1 MGAWRCSARTAWS
14 QHRPARDE
22 WPRRHFALRRVR
34 RRARRDGH
42 AALHWEPRNKTAG
55 LGGIRVMQWRI
66 SSLVKTFV
74 SPDSSLGELD
84 AQSVATLIATASDIA
99 LVVDADGTIR
109 DIAFQSEELAD
120 DLDGSGGW
128 VGRKLMATVVPDS
141 RPKVTH
147 LLADA
152 AAHNTKPKWRH
163 LNHAALDGR
172 SIPVLYC
179 AVQVGQDG
187 RMVAF
192 GRDLRAMSSLQQK
205 LMTAQE
211 ALERDYSRMREVE
224 ARYRLLFQMSSEA
237 VLILDTVR
245 HRVVEANPAARALFG
260 GRADQASGQ
269 ALGDIFSPDTL
280 DSIAAHLGAIRADGR
295 AEEFTARL
303 AGDGAEVLVAASLFR
318 QENATLF
325 LVRIS
330 PAPADTTR
338 VPDVKRKLLRLVESA
353 PDGFVVTD
361 STGNILTANNAFL
374 EMAGLADEDMARG
387 ESLDRWVGT
396 SGVEL
401 DLLITNLR
409 QRGSVRFFT
418 TTVRGEDT
426 ASAQVEISAVSI
438 GNGGQP
444 SFGFAIRAIGPRLQV
459 EPRASRPLP
468 RSIEQLTELI
478 GRVPLKDL
486 VRESTD
492 VIEKLCIEAALELT
506 GDNRASAAEMLGLSR
521 QSLYVKL
528 RRYGLGDLATN
539 EQN

>member
-1 MGAWRCSARTAWS
+1 
-14 QHRPARDE
+14 
-22 WPRRHFALRRVR
+22 
-34 RRARRDGH
+34 
-42 AALHWEPRNKTAG
+42 
-55 LGGIRVMQWRI
+55 MQWRI
-66 SSLVKTFV
+66 SALVKTFV
-74 SPDSSLGELD
+74 SPDASLGELD

-109 DIAFQSEELAD
+109 DIAFQSDELSA
-120 DLDGSGGW
+120 DLDTSDAW
-128 VGRKLMATVVPDS
+128 VGRRLMSTVVADS
-141 RPKVTH
+141 RAKVTH

-152 AAHNTKPKWRH
+152 AAHNERPKWRH
-163 LNHAALDGR
+163 INHATADGS

-179 AVQVGQDG
+179 AVQVGADG

-192 GRDLRAMSSLQQK
+192 GRDLRAMSSLQQR

-211 ALERDYSRMREVE
+211 TLERDYSRMREVE

-237 VLILDTVR
+237 VVILDTVR
-245 HRVVEANPAARALFG
+245 LRVVEANPAARAMFAG
-260 GRADQASGQ
+260 HNEDAAGQ
-269 ALGDIFSPDTL
+269 ALTDIFSADTL
-280 DSIAAHLGAIRADGR
+280 QSVQAHLGAIRGDGR
-295 AEEFTARL
+295 AEEFPATL
-303 AGDGAEVLVAASLFR
+303 ASTGADVQVAASVFR

-325 LVRIS
+325 LMRIS
-330 PAPADTTR
+330 TMAAQTATM
-338 VPDVKRKLLRLVESA
+338 PDVKRKLLKLVESA
-353 PDGFVVTD
+353 PDGFVVAD
-361 STGNILTANNAFL
+361 SSGNILTANAAFL
-374 EMAGLADEDMARG
+374 ELAGLANEDLARG
-387 ESLDRWVGT
+387 ESLDRWVGN

-401 DLLITNLR
+401 DVLITNLR

-418 TTVRGEDT
+418 TAMRGEDGRV
-426 ASAQVEISAVSI
+426 SQVEISAVSI

-444 SFGFAIRAIGPRLQV
+444 SFGFAIRNIGPRLQM
-459 EPRASRPLP
+459 ESKSTRPLP

-478 GRVPLKDL
+478 GRVSLKDL

-528 RRYGLGDLATN
+528 RRYGLGDLTAH

>member
-1 MGAWRCSARTAWS
+1 
-14 QHRPARDE
+14 
-22 WPRRHFALRRVR
+22 
-34 RRARRDGH
+34 
-42 AALHWEPRNKTAG
+42 
-55 LGGIRVMQWRI
+55 MQWRI

-84 AQSVATLIATASDIA
+84 AQSVATLIATASDLA

-109 DIAFQSEELAD
+109 DIAFQSEELAA
-120 DLDGSGGW
+120 DLDTGAGW
-128 VGRKLMATVVPDS
+128 VGRKLAATVVPDS

-152 AAHNTKPKWRH
+152 ALHNEKPKWRH
-163 LNHAALDGR
+163 LNHAAGDGR
-172 SIPVLYC
+172 SVPVLYC
-179 AVQVGQDG
+179 AVQVGEDG

-192 GRDLRAMSSLQQK
+192 GRDLRAMSSLQQR

-211 ALERDYSRMREVE
+211 TLERDYSRMREVE
-224 ARYRLLFQMSSEA
+224 TRYRLLFQMSSEA
-237 VLILDTVR
+237 VFILDTVR
-245 HRVVEANPAARALFG
+245 YRVVEANPAARALF
-260 GRADQASGQ
+260 RTKPDQASGQ
-269 ALGDIFSPDTL
+269 SLADIFAADTL
-280 DSIAAHLGAIRADGR
+280 ESVGGHLAAIRADGR
-295 AEEFTARL
+295 AEDFTARL
-303 AGDGAEVLVAASLFR
+303 AAHPTEVTVAASLFR
-318 QENATLF
+318 QESTTLF
-325 LVRIS
+325 LVRVA
-330 PAPADTTR
+330 PAPEDAAR
-338 VPDVKRKLLRLVESA
+338 VPDTKRKLLKLVESA

-361 STGNILTANNAFL
+361 SSGNILTANNAFL
-374 EMAGLADEDMARG
+374 EMAGLAGEDLARG
-387 ESLDRWVGT
+387 ESLDRWVGS

-401 DLLITNLR
+401 DVLITSLR

-418 TTVRGEDT
+418 TIVRSEDAGT
-426 ASAQVEISAVSI
+426 AQVEISAVSI

-444 SFGFAIRAIGPRLQV
+444 SFGFAIRNIGPRLQT
-459 EPRASRPLP
+459 EPRPARALP

-528 RRYGLGDLATN
+528 RRYGLGDLGGDLAAS

>member
-1 MGAWRCSARTAWS
+1 
-14 QHRPARDE
+14 
-22 WPRRHFALRRVR
+22 
-34 RRARRDGH
+34 
-42 AALHWEPRNKTAG
+42 
-55 LGGIRVMQWRI
+55 MQWRI
-66 SSLVKTFV
+66 SSLVRTFV

-84 AQSVATLIATASDIA
+84 AQSVATLIATASDVA

-109 DIAFQSEELAD
+109 DAAFQSEELAG
-120 DLDGSGGW
+120 DLDTSGEW
-128 VGRKLMATVVPDS
+128 AGRKLVDTVVADS

-152 AAHNTKPKWRH
+152 AMHNAKPKWRH
-163 LNHAALDGR
+163 LNHAASDGR
-172 SIPVLYC
+172 SVPVLYC
-179 AVQVGQDG
+179 AVQVGVDG

-192 GRDLRAMSSLQQK
+192 GRDLRAMSALQQR

-211 ALERDYSRMREVE
+211 TLERDYSRMREVE
-224 ARYRLLFQMSSEA
+224 TRYRLLFQMSSEA
-237 VLILDTVR
+237 VMILDTQR

-260 GRADQASGQ
+260 GRQDQASGQ
-269 ALGDIFSPDTL
+269 ALGDIFSADTVE
-280 DSIAAHLGAIRADGR
+280 SVGAHLNAIRADGR
-295 AEEFTARL
+295 AEEFPARL
-303 AGDGAEVLVAASLFR
+303 ARSGAELLIAASLFR
-318 QENATLF
+318 QENTTLF
-325 LVRIS
+325 LVRMTA
-330 PAPADTTR
+330 APAEAAR
-338 VPDVKRKLLRLVESA
+338 VPDVKRNLLKLVESA

-361 STGNILTANNAFL
+361 STGNILTANAAFL
-374 EMAGLADEDMARG
+374 EMAGVADEDLARG
-387 ESLDRWVGT
+387 ESLDRWVGS

-401 DLLITNLR
+401 DVLITSLR

-418 TTVRGEDT
+418 TVVRGEDAGT
-426 ASAQVEISAVSI
+426 APVEISAVAI

-444 SFGFAIRAIGPRLQV
+444 SFGFAIRNIGPRLQS
-459 EPRASRPLP
+459 EPRAASAVP
-468 RSIEQLTELI
+468 RSIEQLTGLI

>member
-1 MGAWRCSARTAWS
+1 
-14 QHRPARDE
+14 
-22 WPRRHFALRRVR
+22 
-34 RRARRDGH
+34 
-42 AALHWEPRNKTAG
+42 
-55 LGGIRVMQWRI
+55 MQWRI

-109 DIAFQSEELAD
+109 DVAFQSEELTD
-120 DLDGSGGW
+120 DLDTSAEW
-128 VGRKLMATVVPDS
+128 IGRKLSETVVPDS
-141 RPKVTH
+141 RAKVAH

-152 AAHNTKPKWRH
+152 ALHNTKPKWRH
-163 LNHAALDGR
+163 LNHAAGDGR
-172 SIPVLYC
+172 SVPVLYC
-179 AVQVGQDG
+179 AVQVGEDG

-192 GRDLRAMSSLQQK
+192 GRDLRAMSSLQQR

-211 ALERDYSRMREVE
+211 SLERDYSRMREVE
-224 ARYRLLFQMSSEA
+224 TRYRLLFQMSSEA

-260 GRADQASGQ
+260 GKPEQASGQ
-269 ALGDIFSPDTL
+269 SLTDIFALDTL
-280 DSIAAHLGAIRADGR
+280 ESVAAHLGAIRADGR
-295 AEEFTARL
+295 AEEFSARL
-303 AGDGAEVLVAASLFR
+303 AADHAEVMVAASLFR
-318 QENATLF
+318 QETATLF

-330 PAPADTTR
+330 PMPQEAAR
-338 VPDVKRKLLRLVESA
+338 VPDVKRKLLKLVESA

-361 STGNILTANNAFL
+361 SSGNILTANNAFL
-374 EMAGLADEDMARG
+374 EMAGLSEEELARG
-387 ESLDRWVGT
+387 ESLDRWVGD

-401 DLLITNLR
+401 DVLITSLR

-418 TTVRGEDT
+418 TIVRSEDGG
-426 ASAQVEISAVSI
+426 AAQVEISAVAI

-444 SFGFAIRAIGPRLQV
+444 SFGFAIRNIGPRLQT
-459 EPRASRPLP
+459 EPRAARALP

>member
-1 MGAWRCSARTAWS
+1 
-14 QHRPARDE
+14 
-22 WPRRHFALRRVR
+22 
-34 RRARRDGH
+34 
-42 AALHWEPRNKTAG
+42 
-55 LGGIRVMQWRI
+55 MQWRI
-66 SSLVKTFV
+66 SSLVKAFV
-74 SPDSSLGELD
+74 SPDASLGELD

-99 LVVDADGTIR
+99 LIVDADGTIR
-109 DIAFQSEELAD
+109 DIAFQSEELSG
-120 DLDGSGGW
+120 DLDTSGSWIGQ
-128 VGRKLMATVVPDS
+128 KLAATVVADS
-141 RPKVTH
+141 RAKVAH

-152 AAHNTKPKWRH
+152 AAHNAKPKWRH
-163 LNHAALDGR
+163 LNHAAAGGR
-172 SIPVLYC
+172 SVPVLYC
-179 AVQVGQDG
+179 AVKVGEDG

-192 GRDLRAMSSLQQK
+192 GRDLRAMSSLQQR

-211 ALERDYSRMREVE
+211 SLERDYSRMREVE

-237 VLILDTVR
+237 VVVLDTVR
-245 HRVVEANPAARALFG
+245 HKVVEANPAARALFG
-260 GRADQASGQ
+260 AKAEKTYGQ
-269 ALGDIFSPDTL
+269 SLSDIFAADTIE
-280 DSIAAHLGAIRADGR
+280 SVQAHLAAIRTDGR
-295 AEEFTARL
+295 AEEFPARL
-303 AGDGAEVLVAASLFR
+303 AATGADVAVAASIFR

-330 PAPADTTR
+330 AAPAELASMT
-338 VPDVKRKLLRLVESA
+338 DVKRKLLKLVESA

-361 STGNILTANNAFL
+361 STGNVLTANAAFL
-374 EMAGLADEDMARG
+374 EMAGLAHEDMARG
-387 ESLDRWVGT
+387 ESLERWVGE

-401 DLLITNLR
+401 DVLITNLR

-418 TTVRGEDT
+418 TTMRGEDT
-426 ASAQVEISAVSI
+426 STAQVEISAVAI

-444 SFGFAIRAIGPRLQV
+444 SFGFAIRNIGPRLQTETPQARV
-459 EPRASRPLP
+459 LP

-478 GRVPLKDL
+478 GRVSLKEL

-521 QSLYVKL
+521 QSFYVKL

>member
-1 MGAWRCSARTAWS
+1 
-14 QHRPARDE
+14 
-22 WPRRHFALRRVR
+22 
-34 RRARRDGH
+34 
-42 AALHWEPRNKTAG
+42 
-55 LGGIRVMQWRI
+55 MQWRI

-74 SPDSSLGELD
+74 SPDSSLGDLD
-84 AQSVATLIATASDIA
+84 AQSVATLIATASDVA

-109 DIAFQSEELAD
+109 DVAFQSEELAA
-120 DLDGSGGW
+120 DLDTSGQW
-128 VGRKLMATVVPDS
+128 LGRKLASTVVADS
-141 RPKVTH
+141 QPKVTH

-152 AAHNTKPKWRH
+152 AAHNVKPKWRH
-163 LNHAALDGR
+163 LNHAASDGR
-172 SIPVLYC
+172 SVPVLYC
-179 AVQVGQDG
+179 AVQVGEDG

-192 GRDLRAMSSLQQK
+192 GRDLRAMSALQQR

-211 ALERDYSRMREVE
+211 TLERDYSRMREVE
-224 ARYRLLFQMSSEA
+224 TRYRLLFQMSSEA
-237 VLILDTVR
+237 VMILDTAR
-245 HRVVEANPAARALFG
+245 LRVVEANPAARALFG
-260 GRADQASGQ
+260 GRPEQSSGQ
-269 ALGDIFSPDTL
+269 GLADIFSSDTVE
-280 DSIAAHLGAIRADGR
+280 SVAAHLAAIRADGR
-295 AEEFTARL
+295 AEEFNARL
-303 AGDGAEVLVAASLFR
+303 SRDGADMLIAASLFR

-325 LVRIS
+325 LVRMT
-330 PAPADTTR
+330 PAPAEAAR
-338 VPDVKRKLLRLVESA
+338 MPDVKRKLLKLVESA

-374 EMAGLADEDMARG
+374 EMAGLADEDLARG
-387 ESLDRWVGT
+387 EALDRWVGS

-401 DLLITNLR
+401 DVLITSLR

-418 TTVRGEDT
+418 TVVRSEDAGT
-426 ASAQVEISAVSI
+426 APVEISAVAI

-444 SFGFAIRAIGPRLQV
+444 SFGVAIRNIGPRLQV
-459 EPRASRPLP
+459 EPRAATALP

-486 VRESTD
+486 VRESTA

-539 EQN
+539 EN

>member
-1 MGAWRCSARTAWS
+1 
-14 QHRPARDE
+14 
-22 WPRRHFALRRVR
+22 
-34 RRARRDGH
+34 
-42 AALHWEPRNKTAG
+42 
-55 LGGIRVMQWRI
+55 MQWRI

-74 SPDSSLGELD
+74 SPDSSLGDLD

-99 LVVDADGTIR
+99 LILDSDGVIR
-109 DIAFQSEELAD
+109 DIAFQSEELAG
-120 DLDGSGGW
+120 DLDTSGEW
-128 VGRKLMATVVPDS
+128 LGRNLMTTVVLDS

-152 AAHNTKPKWRH
+152 AMHNTKPKWRH
-163 LNHAALDGR
+163 LNHATSDGR

-179 AVQVGQDG
+179 AVQVGEDG

-211 ALERDYSRMREVE
+211 TLERDYSRMREVE

-245 HRVVEANPAARALFG
+245 HRVVEANPAARVLFG
-260 GRADQASGQ
+260 TRAEQASGQ
-269 ALGDIFSPDTL
+269 SLSDIFSSDTL

-295 AEEFTARL
+295 AEEFLARL
-303 AGDGAEVLVAASLFR
+303 ASDNTEVTVAASLFR

-330 PAPADTTR
+330 PAPSEAAR
-338 VPDVKRKLLRLVESA
+338 VPDVKRKLLKLVESA

-361 STGNILTANNAFL
+361 NTGNVLTANTAFL
-374 EMAGLADEDMARG
+374 DMAGLADEDMARG
-387 ESLDRWVGT
+387 ESLDRWVGN

-401 DLLITNLR
+401 DVLITNLR

-418 TTVRGEDT
+418 TVVRSEDT
-426 ASAQVEISAVSI
+426 STAQVEISAVAI

-444 SFGFAIRAIGPRLQV
+444 SFGFAIRNIGPRLQV
-459 EPRASRPLP
+459 EPAAARALP
-468 RSIEQLTELI
+468 KSIEQLTDLI
-478 GRVPLKDL
+478 GRVSLKDL

-528 RRYGLGDLATN
+528 RRYGLGDLAAH

>member
-1 MGAWRCSARTAWS
+1 
-14 QHRPARDE
+14 
-22 WPRRHFALRRVR
+22 
-34 RRARRDGH
+34 
-42 AALHWEPRNKTAG
+42 
-55 LGGIRVMQWRI
+55 
-66 SSLVKTFV
+66 VKTFV
-74 SPDSSLGELD
+74 SPDSLLGELD
-84 AQSVATLIATASDIA
+84 AHSVATLIATASDIA
-99 LVVDADGTIR
+99 LILDEAGTIL
-109 DIAFQSEELAD
+109 DIAFQGEELSA
-120 DLDGSGGW
+120 DLDTSESW
-128 VGRKLMATVVPDS
+128 IGRTLMTTVVLDS

-152 AAHNTKPKWRH
+152 AMHNIKPKWRH
-163 LNHAALDGR
+163 INHATSDGR

-179 AVQVGQDG
+179 AVQVGNDG

-192 GRDLRAMSSLQQK
+192 GRDLRAMSSLQQR

-211 ALERDYSRMREVE
+211 TLERDYSRMREVE

-260 GRADQASGQ
+260 ARPDLGAGQ
-269 ALGDIFSPDTL
+269 PLTDIFAADTIE
-280 DSIAAHLGAIRADGR
+280 SVTAHLGAIRADGR
-295 AEEFTARL
+295 AEEFSASLAR
-303 AGDGAEVLVAASLFR
+303 DKSNVLVSASLFR

-330 PAPADTTR
+330 PAPAEVAR
-338 VPDVKRKLLRLVESA
+338 VPDVKHKLLKLVESA

-361 STGNILTANNAFL
+361 STGNILTANKAFL
-374 EMAGLADEDMARG
+374 EMAGLDDEDLVRG
-387 ESLDRWVGT
+387 ESLDRWVGN

-401 DLLITNLR
+401 DVLITNLR

-418 TTVRGEDT
+418 TTVRSEDGG
-426 ASAQVEISAVSI
+426 SAQVEISAVSV

-444 SFGFAIRAIGPRLQV
+444 SFGFAIRNIGPRLQV
-459 EPRASRPLP
+459 EPKAATRALP

>member
-1 MGAWRCSARTAWS
+1 MKAFGY
-14 QHRPARDE
+14 
-22 WPRRHFALRRVR
+22 
-34 RRARRDGH
+34 
-42 AALHWEPRNKTAG
+42 
-55 LGGIRVMQWRI
+55 
-66 SSLVKTFV
+66 
-74 SPDSSLGELD
+74 PDSSLGALD
-84 AQSVATLIATASDIA
+84 AQSVATLIATSSDIA
-99 LVVDADGTIR
+99 LIVDADGTIR
-109 DIAFQSEELAD
+109 DIALQSEELSQ
-120 DLDGSGGW
+120 DLDTSSSW
-128 VGRKLMATVVPDS
+128 VGRKLVSTVVADS

-163 LNHAALDGR
+163 LNHATSDGR

-179 AVQVGQDG
+179 AVAVGGDN

-192 GRDLRAMSSLQQK
+192 GRDLRAMSSLQQR
-205 LMTAQE
+205 LMMAQE
-211 ALERDYSRMREVE
+211 SLERDYSRMREVE

-245 HRVVEANPAARALFG
+245 HRVVGARA
-260 GRADQASGQ
+260 APPAGQ
-269 ALGDIFSPDTL
+269 TLAEIFSADTL
-280 DSIAAHLGAIRADGR
+280 ESVQAHLQAIRTDGR
-295 AEEFTARL
+295 AEEFAARL
-303 AGDGAEVLVAASLFR
+303 LANGTDVVVAASVFR
-318 QENATLF
+318 QENTTLF

-330 PAPADTTR
+330 PAPPDSHAI
-338 VPDVKRKLLRLVESA
+338 PDVKEKLLKLVESA

-361 STGNILTANNAFL
+361 YTGNVLTANGAFL
-374 EMAGLADEDMARG
+374 QMAGLANEDMARG
-387 ESLDRWVGT
+387 ESLERWIGS

-401 DLLITNLR
+401 DVLITNLR

-418 TTVRGEDT
+418 TTVRSEDG
-426 ASAQVEISAVSI
+426 AVAQVEISAVSI

-444 SFGFAIRAIGPRLQV
+444 SFGFAIRNVGPRLSIETPQV
-459 EPRASRPLP
+459 RAMP

-478 GRVPLKDL
+478 GRVSLKDL

-492 VIEKLCIEAALELT
+492 VIEKLCIEAALQLT

-521 QSLYVKL
+521 QSFYVKL

>member
-1 MGAWRCSARTAWS
+1 
-14 QHRPARDE
+14 
-22 WPRRHFALRRVR
+22 
-34 RRARRDGH
+34 
-42 AALHWEPRNKTAG
+42 
-55 LGGIRVMQWRI
+55 MQWRI
-66 SSLVKTFV
+66 SALVKTFV
-74 SPDSSLGELD
+74 SPDACLGELD

-109 DIAFQSEELAD
+109 DIAFQSEELAG
-120 DLDGSGGW
+120 DLDTSDKW
-128 VGRKLMATVVPDS
+128 VGTHLTTTVVADS
-141 RPKVTH
+141 RPKVAH

-152 AAHNTKPKWRH
+152 ALHNARPKWRH
-163 LNHAALDGR
+163 INHATADGK
-172 SIPVLYC
+172 SVPVLYC
-179 AVQVGQDG
+179 AVQVGQTG

-192 GRDLRAMSSLQQK
+192 GRDLRAMSALQQR
-205 LMTAQE
+205 LMMAQE
-211 ALERDYSRMREVE
+211 SLERDYSRMREVE
-224 ARYRLLFQMSSEA
+224 TRYRLLFQMSSEA
-237 VLILDTVR
+237 VLILDTAR

-260 GRADQASGQ
+260 ASAAHASGQ
-269 ALGDIFSPDTL
+269 TLGEIFAPETL
-280 DSIAAHLGAIRADGR
+280 DSVQAHLGAIRADGR
-295 AEEFTARL
+295 PEEFTALL
-303 AGDGAEVLVAASLFR
+303 AGSGTEVTVSASLFR
-318 QENATLF
+318 QENTTLF
-325 LVRIS
+325 LVRI
-330 PAPADTTR
+330 APASAQAAA
-338 VPDVKRKLLRLVESA
+338 VPDVKRKLLKLVESA

-361 STGNILTANNAFL
+361 STGNILTANAAFL
-374 EMAGLADEDMARG
+374 EMAGLPNEDMARG
-387 ESLDRWVGT
+387 ESLDRWVGN

-401 DLLITNLR
+401 DVLITNLR

-418 TTVRGEDT
+418 TGVRSEDGGN
-426 ASAQVEISAVSI
+426 AQVEISAVAI

-444 SFGFAIRAIGPRLQV
+444 SFGFAIRNIGPRLQV
-459 EPRASRPLP
+459 ESRAVQAMP